1 MKKTISV
8 LFLTFCLFSSCMP
21 TFNEVSRTVSS
32 SEASFSLPSTTSL
45 LLDPQFDTKEFLP
58 DFDFHN
64 EFGKWKQMCE
74 SDQAYYLFSSNNSF
88 LHYYDKQ
95 SGLSGILC
103 GKPECSHSDIS
114 CNAYLAGGGDL
125 MFYDGYIY
133 WVQQGNSLLRI
144 NPDGTERENVQSLQ
158 GGVSSSV
165 FLHRGYIYCIQ
176 SVSSVIDGESQN
188 IIRLTQQVLGDAE
201 QAPVTIVETIG
212 KDYYYQAA
220 GNTIYL
226 VVQDYTRSDDSA
238 VISSTVL
245 LYSYDSASGTLAL
258 LAQDAIENNYLIHDM
273 RYIDGILYFSAC
285 DSQYQ
290 SSSLSQY
297 DPDSKS
303 IIQLLQLDVPM
314 MLPEIGPNYILYGA
328 GREHPA
334 YHIVDFEGNL
344 IREGE
349 LLEGMD
355 IPGDWTY
362 ETKML
367 AEDQILILLNDF
379 RFELEDSLKNPSRVM
394 QVPLDPS
401 EPVCSMLTIEPRMQ

>member
-1 MKKTISV
+1 MLYWRKMPLKIIILYTI
-8 LFLTFCLFSSCMP
+8 C
-21 TFNEVSRTVSS
+21 
-32 SEASFSLPSTTSL
+32 
-45 LLDPQFDTKEFLP
+45 
-58 DFDFHN
+58 
-64 EFGKWKQMCE
+64 
-74 SDQAYYLFSSNNSF
+74 
-88 LHYYDKQ
+88 
-95 SGLSGILC
+95 
-103 GKPECSHSDIS
+103 
-114 CNAYLAGGGDL
+114 
-125 MFYDGYIY
+125 
-133 WVQQGNSLLRI
+133 
-144 NPDGTERENVQSLQ
+144 
-158 GGVSSSV
+158 
-165 FLHRGYIYCIQ
+165 
-176 SVSSVIDGESQN
+176 
-188 IIRLTQQVLGDAE
+188 
-201 QAPVTIVETIG
+201 
-212 KDYYYQAA
+212 
-220 GNTIYL
+220 
-226 VVQDYTRSDDSA
+226 
-238 VISSTVL
+238 
-245 LYSYDSASGTLAL
+245 
-258 LAQDAIENNYLIHDM
+258 
-273 RYIDGILYFSAC
+273 GILYFSAC